1 MQRLLDILASGI
13 HDAKNQLFVAES
25 LIAAREK
32 ALQLD
37 LGEARYAIEAAA
49 ERLSR
54 TLAAYRLLR
63 HDAHLAIVPSIVD
76 DLCAEIGLAQQAHLA
91 ANGIALS
98 IDCQVRDAWPLDRDL
113 LTDMLNNAVQNAGRF
128 AHSQVRLSARESAD
142 GLLLRVEDDG
152 PGFAAIPPRFG
163 TGLIIAEKLA
173 GLHVRQ
179 SKHGTLSLSNDSSL
193 GGARFELLIP

>member
-25 LIAAREK
+25 LIAARE
-32 ALQLD
+32 AEFSLD

-54 TLAAYRLLR
+54 TLARYRLLR
-63 HDAHLAIVPSIVD
+63 HDVHLAIVPTIVD
-76 DLCAEIGLAQQAHLA
+76 DLCAEVGLAQQAHLA
-91 ANGIALS
+91 TSGITLS
-98 IDCQVRDAWPLDRDL
+98 IDCQAPDAWPLDRDL
-113 LTDMLNNAVQNAGRF
+113 VTDMLNNAVQNAGRF
-128 AHSQVRLSARESAD
+128 ARSHVTLSASESED
-142 GLLLRVEDDG
+142 GLLLRVDDDG
-152 PGFAAIPPRFG
+152 PGFAEIPPRSG
-163 TGLIIAEKLA
+163 AGLIIAKKLA
-173 GLHVRQ
+173 QLHVRQ

>member
-76 DLCAEIGLAQQAHLA
+76 DLCAEVGLAQQAHLA

-98 IDCQVRDAWPLDRDL
+98 
-113 LTDMLNNAVQNAGRF
+113 
-128 AHSQVRLSARESAD
+128 
-142 GLLLRVEDDG
+142 
-152 PGFAAIPPRFG
+152 
-163 TGLIIAEKLA
+163 
-173 GLHVRQ
+173 
-179 SKHGTLSLSNDSSL
+179 LSL
-193 GGARFELLIP
+193 IHI